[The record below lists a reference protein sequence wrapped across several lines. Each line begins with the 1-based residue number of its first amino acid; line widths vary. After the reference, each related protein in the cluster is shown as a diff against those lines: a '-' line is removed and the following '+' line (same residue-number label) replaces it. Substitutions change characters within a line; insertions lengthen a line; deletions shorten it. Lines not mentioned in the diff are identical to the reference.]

1 MAIRAEFDHLELP
14 STFGSAYLTYVLWA
28 ISPGAPADNLGEVVL
43 EGSKSKLAVTTNFQT
58 FAMIVTAEP
67 YFAVSFPSE
76 VVVIEN
82 IVRGD
87 TKGSVST
94 VDAKFELLK
103 RGTYDDMRLERFTT
117 DASAPLSLYEA
128 RNAMRIA
135 KAQGATQC
143 APDFCG

>member
-1 MAIRAEFDHLELP
+1 
-14 STFGSAYLTYVLWA
+14 
-28 ISPGAPADNLGEVVL
+28 LGEVVL
-43 EGSKSKLAVTTNFQT
+43 EGSKSKLAVTTNLQT

-87 TKGSVST
+87 TQGSVST

-117 DASAPLSLYEA
+117 DASAPLSL
-128 RNAMRIA
+128 
-135 KAQGATQC
+135 
-143 APDFCG
+143 